1 MRPAIAGNGL
11 CRVSTV
17 HAPRK
22 SRARASPIHSAM
34 SPLTGQ
40 AWWHGEGAWVW
51 RASAARQVPVLKT
64 SVEPV
69 VQVGGTAGNGSGDI
83 FLAFSTAN
91 SPAATAT
98 EGLQQAAFV
107 PNDRLDGLFEATVL
121 ATEEAIINAL
131 VAARTMTGVDGNRLQ
146 AIDHARLQEV
156 LRRHNRL
163 VTVRTPLP
171 SP

>member
-1 MRPAIAGNGL
+1 MASWASCTAR
-11 CRVSTV
+11 CRGRCT
-17 HAPRK
+17 
-22 SRARASPIHSAM
+22 
-34 SPLTGQ
+34 
-40 AWWHGEGAWVW
+40 
-51 RASAARQVPVLKT
+51 
-64 SVEPV
+64 
-69 VQVGGTAGNGSGDI
+69 GGTAGNGSGDI

-98 EGLQQAAFV
+98 EGLQQAAFI